1 MSVMTFSRISG
12 VVLFGLAACL
22 PGSRIGAFEATD
34 GAAVEKTPLQ
44 TFATPRAALQAGLE
58 GFRSGNAASA
68 IEALK
73 YAAAGGELLAQWKLA
88 KIYANGDGVPRDDIK
103 AYDYFSQIVTN
114 YDEDDPNRRD
124 RAVVSSALV
133 SLGNYTLNGIANSKV
148 RADPQRALQMFQ
160 FAATTFG
167 DANAQYNLARM
178 HLDGAGVD
186 KDGREAIRW
195 LFLAADKGHLQ
206 AHCAALGGDRAVV
219 DNAPLAVSIRMRQQ
233 HSLELCG
240 QVEALHLGD
249 WGVGENVARILC
261 RDRCDLNG
269 KPIESMRLVKYLH
282 ELRKV

>member
-1 MSVMTFSRISG
+1 MPMLTFSRLSG
-12 VVLFGLAACL
+12 VLLFGLAACL
-22 PGSRIGAFEATD
+22 PGSRIRAFEATD
-34 GAAVEKTPLQ
+34 GVVVEKAPLQ

-58 GFRSGNAASA
+58 GFRSGNPTSA

-73 YAAAGGELLAQWKLA
+73 YAAAGGELLAKWKLA

-133 SLGNYTLNGIANSKV
+133 SLGIYNLNGIDNSEV
-148 RADPQRALQMFQ
+148 RPDPQRALQMFQ
-160 FAATTFG
+160 FAATNFG
-167 DANAQYNLARM
+167 DADAQYNLARM

-206 AHCAALGGDRAVV
+206 AEALLGQTLFTGREGVPPQRALGLMWLTLAREAAIDSKKDKWIIDLYDKAVASANDGDRRRA
-219 DNAPLAVSIRMRQQ
+219 
-233 HSLELCG
+233 LEYL
-240 QVEALHLGD
+240 EDHLKRR
-249 WGVGENVARILC
+249 N
-261 RDRCDLNG
+261 
-269 KPIESMRLVKYLH
+269 
-282 ELRKV
+282 

>member
-1 MSVMTFSRISG
+1 MPMLTSSRISG

-34 GAAVEKTPLQ
+34 GAAVEKAPLR
-44 TFATPRAALQAGLE
+44 TFTTPRAALQAGLE
-58 GFRSGNAASA
+58 GFRSGNAPSA

-124 RAVVSSALV
+124 LAIVSSAFVAIGIYNL
-133 SLGNYTLNGIANSKV
+133 GIANTKV
-148 RADPQRALQMFQ
+148 HPDPKRAIQMFQ
-160 FAATTFG
+160 FAATNFG
-167 DANAQYNLARM
+167 DADAQYNLARM

-195 LFLAADKGHLQ
+195 LFLAAHKGHPQ
-206 AHCAALGGDRAVV
+206 AQALLGQPLFTGREGVRPQRARGLMWLTLAREAAIDSKKDQWIIDLYDQAV
-219 DNAPLAVSIRMRQQ
+219 ASA
-233 HSLELCG
+233 
-240 QVEALHLGD
+240 
-249 WGVGENVARILC
+249 
-261 RDRCDLNG
+261 
-269 KPIESMRLVKYLH
+269 
-282 ELRKV
+282 